1 MELHVAKRLVVDNAI
16 FQSDNAEVGVLTED
30 DDSSTAAACRAA
42 STHPIIKQSDVN
54 HASGELRNNY
64 TVLKKVTR
72 S

>member
-1 MELHVAKRLVVDNAI
+1 MEPHVAKKLVVDSAI
-16 FQSDNAEVGVLTED
+16 FQSDNAEVGVSID
-30 DDSSTAAACRAA
+30 DDSSTAAACQAA

-54 HASGELRNNY
+54 HDSGGVKKNY